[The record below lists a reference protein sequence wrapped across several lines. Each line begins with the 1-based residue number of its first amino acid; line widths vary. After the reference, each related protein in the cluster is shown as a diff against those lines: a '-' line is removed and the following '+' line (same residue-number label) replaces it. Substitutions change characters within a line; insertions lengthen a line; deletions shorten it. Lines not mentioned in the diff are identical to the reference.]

1 MKDITFPASCA
12 FARAANMLPAFG
24 AEVEDRAIAL
34 GMKLPHIFSQKD
46 AAHLGSHQN

>member
-12 FARAANMLPAFG
+12 FAGVANMLSAFG
-24 AEVEDRAIAL
+24 VDAF
-34 GMKLPHIFSQKD
+34 GMTLPYIFTQKD